1 MNIIIC
7 HGYAHRLRE
16 TGQIE
21 STPTFVGPTGT
32 TVVSENWIPRS
43 SDSMDLAGG
52 DIEFIRETL
61 ERYAH
66 LFADGMVRL
75 PHSQPTPLAQPA
87 EPQVR

>member
-21 STPTFVGPTGT
+21 SMPLVDMVNLDG
-32 TVVSENWIPRS
+32 EWIPRS
-43 SDSMDLAGG
+43 SDSMDLTGG
-52 DIEFIRETL
+52 DVEFIRETL
-61 ERYAH
+61 ERFAH
-66 LFADGMVRL
+66 LFQDGMVRL
-75 PHSQPTPLAQPA
+75 PHSQPPPLAQPT